1 MREIKSV
8 IENKLKT
15 NRSLSSP
22 EIRLTNFPMLATT
35 MCFKG
40 ERGSIEN

>member
-35 MCFKG
+35 VQCVLKVK
-40 ERGSIEN
+40 EVA